1 MEQGMRTEVLM
12 PNLGYDM
19 ESAKVTAWLKQVGD
33 PVRRGEP
40 IAEIETDK
48 TNIEMESLLD
58 GTLVEIVVEA
68 GAEAA
73 VGEVIAFIE

>member
-1 MEQGMRTEVLM
+1 MRTEVLM
-12 PNLGYDM
+12 PNLGYEM

-48 TNIEMESLLD
+48 TNIEMESLVD

>member
-12 PNLGYDM
+12 PSLGYDM
-19 ESAKVTAWLKQVGD
+19 ESAKVIAWLKQVGD

>member
-1 MEQGMRTEVLM
+1 MRTEVLM

-19 ESAKVTAWLKQVGD
+19 ESAKVTAWLKQVGV

>member
-12 PNLGYDM
+12 PNLGYEM

-48 TNIEMESLLD
+48 TNIEMESLVD

>member
-48 TNIEMESLLD
+48 TNIEMESLVD

>member
-1 MEQGMRTEVLM
+1 MEHGMRTEVLM

>member
-1 MEQGMRTEVLM
+1 MRTEVLM

-19 ESAKVTAWLKQVGD
+19 ESAKVIAWLKQVGD

-48 TNIEMESLLD
+48 TNIEMESLVD

>member
-12 PNLGYDM
+12 PNLGYEM